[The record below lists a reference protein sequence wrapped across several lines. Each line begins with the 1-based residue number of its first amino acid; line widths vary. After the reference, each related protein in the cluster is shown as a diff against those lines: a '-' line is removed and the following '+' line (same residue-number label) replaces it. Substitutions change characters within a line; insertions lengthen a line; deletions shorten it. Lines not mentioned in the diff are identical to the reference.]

1 MQLASERFQHSTETI
16 SRFFTKGISAI
27 KRLSADVV
35 RPVDHLFSNIPQQIL
50 NDARYMPFFKD
61 CIGAIDGTH
70 VDARVPADLQV
81 SYIGRHGTTTQ
92 NVMAV
97 CDFNMCFT
105 FALAGWEGSTHDSRI
120 FQHALMDTSYNFPY
134 PPSGKY
140 YVVDAGYPLQRGFL
154 KPYPGTRYH
163 LPDFRRGSRP
173 IQGRREIFNQAH
185 SSLRS
190 VIERSFGVW
199 KKKWKI
205 LRDMPPYS
213 LTKQRDIVIA
223 TMALHNYIRRHPSRS
238 DKHFRACDEDE
249 HFIHPAGL
257 QRRTGQINEHSGG
270 DHVRGVRVG
279 VDEMVTLRDS
289 IAEQLHRS

>member
-1 MQLASERFQHSTETI
+1 
-16 SRFFTKGISAI
+16 
-27 KRLSADVV
+27 
-35 RPVDHLFSNIPQQIL
+35 
-50 NDARYMPFFKD
+50 MPFFKD

-70 VDARVPADLQV
+70 VDARVPAEQQV
-81 SYIGRHGTTTQ
+81 AYIGRHGTTTQ

-105 FALAGWEGSTHDSRI
+105 FVLAGWEGSTHDSRI
-120 FQHALMDTSYNFPY
+120 FQRALMDPSYNFPY
-134 PPSGKY
+134 PPHGKPFISREALVQEIFKITMFLVTIIHTYCAISNFAGKY

-154 KPYPGTRYH
+154 KPYSGTRYH

-223 TMALHNYIRRHPSRS
+223 TMSLHNYIRRHPSRS
-238 DKHFRACDEDE
+238 DTHFRACDEDE
-249 HFIHPAGL
+249 HFIYPAGI
-257 QRRTGQINEHSGG
+257 QRRTGQSNENSGG
-270 DHVRGVRVG
+270 DHVIGIRVG
-279 VDEMVTLRDS
+279 VDEMVALRDS
-289 IAEQLHRS
+289 IADQLHRA